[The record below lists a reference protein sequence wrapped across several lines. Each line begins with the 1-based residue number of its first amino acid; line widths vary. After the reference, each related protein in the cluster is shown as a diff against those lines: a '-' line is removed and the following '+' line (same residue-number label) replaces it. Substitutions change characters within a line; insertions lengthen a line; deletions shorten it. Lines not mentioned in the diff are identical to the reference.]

1 MEFESPILEIKRKLD
16 ELSSLPL
23 TRDRDKEIKKLKE
36 KLEKIT
42 REIYSNLSPYQII
55 QISRHPLR
63 PYTLDY
69 VENFIE
75 DFVEL
80 HGDRC
85 WGDDPAI
92 VAGFGFFE
100 KIPVAIIGQQKGRTT
115 QEKIR
120 RNFGMPHPE
129 GYRKARRIMKL
140 AEKYKRPIISFVD
153 TPGAF
158 PGIGAEERGQA
169 EAIASNLL
177 EMAQI
182 KVPFLVCIIGEG
194 GSGGALAIAMGDRV
208 LMMEYAIYSVISAEG
223 CSSILFKSQEP
234 KFIEEAA
241 RNLKLTSSDLK
252 EFGIIDEIIPEPL
265 GGAHS
270 NQEEAILNVKEA
282 IKRNLDEILQY
293 KEEELLRKRYEK
305 FRRMGIYWEE

>member
-1 MEFESPILEIKRKLD
+1 MEFEIPIVEIKRKIE

-36 KLEKIT
+36 KLEKTT
-42 REIYSNLSPYQII
+42 REIYSNLSPYQIV
-55 QISRHPLR
+55 QIARHPLR

-69 VENFIE
+69 IDNFIE

-80 HGDRC
+80 HGDRY

-100 KIPVAIIGQQKGRTT
+100 NFPVAIIGQQKGRTT
-115 QEKIR
+115 QEKIK

-129 GYRKARRIMKL
+129 GYRKARRIMKM
-140 AEKYKRPIISFVD
+140 AERFKRPIISFVD

-177 EMAQI
+177 EMA
-182 KVPFLVCIIGEG
+182 KVKTPMIVCIIGEG

-208 LMMEYAIYSVISAEG
+208 LMMEYSIYSVISAEG

-234 KFIEEAA
+234 KFVEEAA
-241 RNLKLTSSDLK
+241 RNLRLTSADLK
-252 EFGIIDEIIPEPL
+252 EFEIIDEIIPEPL

-270 NQEEAILNVKEA
+270 NPEEAIKNVREA
-282 IKRNLDEILQY
+282 IKRNLQELLQLE
-293 KEEELLRKRYEK
+293 EEELLKKRYEK
-305 FRRMGIYWEE
+305 FRRMGVYWEE

>member
-23 TRDRDKEIKKLKE
+23 TKERDKEIKKLRE
-36 KLEKIT
+36 KLEKTT
-42 REIYSNLSPYQII
+42 REVYSNLSPYQII

-80 HGDRC
+80 HGDRY

-115 QEKIR
+115 QEKIK

-140 AEKYKRPIISFVD
+140 AEKFKRPIISFVD

-194 GSGGALAIAMGDRV
+194 GSGGALAIAMGDKV

-282 IKRNLDEILQY
+282 IKRNLEEILQY
-293 KEEELLRKRYEK
+293 NEEELLIKRYEK